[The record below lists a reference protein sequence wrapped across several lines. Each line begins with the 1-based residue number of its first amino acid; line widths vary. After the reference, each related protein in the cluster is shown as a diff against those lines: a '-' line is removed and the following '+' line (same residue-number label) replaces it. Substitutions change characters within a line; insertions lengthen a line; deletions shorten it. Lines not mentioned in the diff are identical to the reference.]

1 MLSRNGYSGHFLLA
15 AVILVGLS
23 TTTSAA
29 QTVIKMKLAM
39 YDDVQPIVIPVEL
52 FSLLF

>member
-23 TTTSAA
+23 TTSVA